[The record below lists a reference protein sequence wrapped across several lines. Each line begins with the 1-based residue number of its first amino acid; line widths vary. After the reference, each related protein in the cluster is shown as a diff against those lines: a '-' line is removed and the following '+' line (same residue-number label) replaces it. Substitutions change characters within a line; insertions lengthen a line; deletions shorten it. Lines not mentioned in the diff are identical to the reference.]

1 VNAVWVLERAAAAAP
16 PRLIRDQEKSPTA
29 PRWSADGRWLYF
41 LSSRSGSTQLWRTT
55 ASGTDTRQMTSL
67 PLDVAFYRLAPNA
80 PAAVV
85 AVNATPTAI
94 HWPVAR
100 PRMTPR
106 RRRKPRECS
115 TTALPRGLG
124 YLPRRPFHRA
134 VRAQSQRRCAAH
146 RRAALTRGYK
156 ADIVYKP
163 DGDDSSFAIST
174 DGASVFFA
182 AAPSGSSQGLG
193 DAHSL
198 YRVPLDASTAPRRLD
213 PAAQT
218 YDGGLALSPDGSR
231 LAYLS
236 RKGSIFTAPRARVMI
251 RDVKNGTT
259 HELAPSFDRS
269 PTALAWSADSSTLYA
284 IAEDLGQK
292 RIYALNAQAVHS
304 NH

>member
-1 VNAVWVLERAAAAAP
+1 
-16 PRLIRDQEKSPTA
+16 
-29 PRWSADGRWLYF
+29 
-41 LSSRSGSTQLWRTT
+41 
-55 ASGTDTRQMTSL
+55 
-67 PLDVAFYRLAPNA
+67 
-80 PAAVV
+80 
-85 AVNATPTAI
+85 
-94 HWPVAR
+94 
-100 PRMTPR
+100 MTPR

-115 TTALPRGLG
+115 TTALPRGFWDT
-124 YLPRRPFHRA
+124 YLDGHFIELFALNLSGDAPPTDG
-134 VRAQSQRRCAAH
+134 
-146 RRAALTRGYK
+146 AALTRGYK

-259 HELAPSFDRS
+259 HELAPSF
-269 PTALAWSADSSTLYA
+269 
-284 IAEDLGQK
+284 
-292 RIYALNAQAVHS
+292 
-304 NH
+304 